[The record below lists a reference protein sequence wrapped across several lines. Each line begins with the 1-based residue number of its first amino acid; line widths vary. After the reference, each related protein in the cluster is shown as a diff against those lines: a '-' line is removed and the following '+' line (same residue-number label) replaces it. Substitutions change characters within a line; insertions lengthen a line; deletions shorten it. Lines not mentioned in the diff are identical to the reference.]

1 MVTFTVKVENAHNQH
16 QVSLQTGDHRHT
28 LTIAPK
34 PGGYGSSMNGGEA
47 LLLAIATCYCND
59 LYREAERVGMPVSQ
73 VTVAVDGRYDGVPGH
88 PITDIIYH
96 VSVEADA
103 PEAEIAALIRSTDR
117 VAEIHNTLR
126 EGASVT
132 LGEVQPLSR

>member
-1 MVTFTVKVENAHNQH
+1 MVTFTVTVENAHHQH
-16 QVSLQTGDHRHT
+16 QVNLQTGDQRQT
-28 LTIAPK
+28 LTVAPK
-34 PGGYGSSMNGGEA
+34 PSGYGSSMNGGEA

-126 EGASVT
+126 QGASVT
-132 LGEVQPLSR
+132 LGEVQPRTR

>member
-16 QVSLQTGDHRHT
+16 QVSLQTGDHRQA
-28 LTIAPK
+28 LTVAPK

-47 LLLAIATCYCND
+47 LLLAIATCTCND
-59 LYREAERVGMPVSQ
+59 LYREAARVGMPVSQ

-126 EGASVT
+126 QGASVT